1 MTVLDDIKNGAEK
14 VRHQQAQTAALH
26 AAYRN
31 GSPAAY
37 LSADAAKALN
47 RKLQKLQVNYPR
59 LIVQTYAERL
69 HVKSFRRL
77 GAADPD
83 LKLWAAW
90 RAAGMQRKAD
100 LAHLDRALYGAAY
113 ATVWG
118 HAEDSARPVV
128 TIDSPRSAAVDLDP
142 ATGEVRSIFR
152 TWKHRQT
159 IQAALITETQIYRY
173 ESPGSTIGEAL
184 QWNRLEA
191 AETGNPWGII
201 PTVPLVRQVSSADL
215 EGTSA
220 VADIVDLGDAQ
231 AKIIQDSLVTSEYH
245 SRPRR
250 WATGLEIMED
260 EAGQPIDPFG
270 DERLMQSEDPDTKF
284 GQLPAAD
291 LDGYGDLTALITQ
304 QIGALSGLPAHYLGL
319 HGDQPPNAEGVK
331 AAETQLVMRTKMDQ
345 RQLGDS
351 WAEVAGWIDAVRT
364 GRDPA
369 EDIVAEWQTAEIST
383 PSANA
388 DSAQKLHGMGVPL
401 KTLLREPLGY
411 EPHEV
416 DTIAQGQLS
425 ELAQREAF
433 RGMNGAQRSGS

>member
-1 MTVLDDIKNGAEK
+1 MSLQQDIRTAADK
-14 VRHQQAQTAALH
+14 VIQQQADTAALH

-31 GSPAAY
+31 SSPAAY
-37 LSADAAKALN
+37 LSADAAAALN

-69 HVKSFRRL
+69 QVKAFRRL
-77 GAADPD
+77 GSTEPD
-83 LKLWAAW
+83 LNIW
-90 RAAGMQRKAD
+90 RQWRRAGMTRKAD
-100 LAHLDRALYGAAY
+100 LAHLDRGLYGAAY
-113 ATVWG
+113 VTTWG
-118 HAEDSARPVV
+118 HAANSARPVV
-128 TIDSPRSAAVDLDP
+128 LVDSPRSAAVDLDP
-142 ATGEVRSIFR
+142 ATGEVRSMVRFWR
-152 TWKHRQT
+152 EGQT
-159 IQAALITETQIYRY
+159 MQAAYMTEEATYRY
-173 ESPGSTIGEAL
+173 EAKGSSLDGAVQWTRLAEA
-184 QWNRLEA
+184 EH
-191 AETGNPWGII
+191 GNPWGII
-201 PTVPLVRQVSSADL
+201 PTVPLIRQASSTDL
-215 EGTSA
+215 KGTSA
-220 VADIVDLGDAQ
+220 VADVVELGDAL

-250 WATGLEIMED
+250 WATGLEIQED
-260 EAGQPIDPFG
+260 DDGNPIDPFG

-291 LDGYGDLTALITQ
+291 LDGYSDLTALLTQ

-331 AAETQLVMRTKMDQ
+331 AAETQLVMRTRMDQ

-351 WAEVAGWIDAVRT
+351 WAEVAAWIDAIAA
-364 GRDPA
+364 GRSPA
-369 EDIVAEWQTAEIST
+369 DDVVTDWETAEIST

-416 DTIAQGQLS
+416 NAIARGQLS
-425 ELAQREAF
+425 ELAQRNAVGG
-433 RGMNGAQRSGS
+433 RNAT